1 MENLYN
7 FLAME
12 KIEKSKYSGYLWKS
26 DQKKPEIIPDE
37 EREFIFDDK
46 QNPFIVE
53 GFLFDGKTS
62 YSIRYVDGKHIVKKF
77 ILSELSKDFTPQT
90 YIPSF
95 KGVSGLKFRQYWK
108 SEPDALCEGM
118 EVLKPEQFVFV
129 GFNNK
134 EE

>member
-1 MENLYN
+1 
-7 FLAME
+7 ME

-26 DQKKPEIIPDE
+26 DQKAPEVIFEE
-37 EREFIFDDK
+37 EREFTLDDN

-53 GFLFDGKTS
+53 GFLYDSKTS

-77 ILSELSKDFTPQT
+77 ILSELSKDFTSQT

-95 KGVSGLKFRQYWK
+95 KGVSGVKFRQYWK

-118 EVLKPEQFVFV
+118 EVLKPAQLVFV
-129 GFNNK
+129 GFKSK